1 MKIYNFTDPK
11 IQHNDN
17 FFGGHQAAFE
27 LCENSNYKTDNN
39 GYNSNGIV
47 YNTVTINSIQ
57 Q

>member
-1 MKIYNFTDPK
+1 MKIYHFTDPK

-47 YNTVTINSIQ
+47 
-57 Q
+57 